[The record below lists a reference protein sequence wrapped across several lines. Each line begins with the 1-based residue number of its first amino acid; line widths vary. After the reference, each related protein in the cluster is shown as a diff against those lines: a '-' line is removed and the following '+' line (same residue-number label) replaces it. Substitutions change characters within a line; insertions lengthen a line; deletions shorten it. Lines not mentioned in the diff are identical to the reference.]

1 MVHFIIGLGIMAYGA
16 TYFIVHDI
24 FIHQRFKM
32 FRKANNWYAKGI
44 RRAHKIHHK
53 HTGKEDGEC
62 FGMLIV
68 PLKFLKSRMLFKM
81 VYDYDYIIIG
91 AGMAGL
97 QLANAFIDDSH
108 FKSKSIL
115 IIEPSSKN
123 PTEKT
128 WCFWEKGVW
137 NLG

>member
-1 MVHFIIGLGIMAYGA
+1 
-16 TYFIVHDI
+16 
-24 FIHQRFKM
+24 
-32 FRKANNWYAKGI
+32 
-44 RRAHKIHHK
+44 
-53 HTGKEDGEC
+53 
-62 FGMLIV
+62 
-68 PLKFLKSRMLFKM
+68 M

-115 IIEPSSKN
+115 IIEPHQKN

-128 WCFWEKGVW
+128 WCFWEKGAEFGIVLFIKNGIKL
-137 NLG
+137 NLLVIKKTPF